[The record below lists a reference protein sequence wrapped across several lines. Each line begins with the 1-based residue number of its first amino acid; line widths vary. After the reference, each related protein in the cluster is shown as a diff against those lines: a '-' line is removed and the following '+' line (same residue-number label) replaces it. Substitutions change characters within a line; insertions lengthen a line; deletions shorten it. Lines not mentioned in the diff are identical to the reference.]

1 MSNIEEY
8 KTTHIVKEE
17 LILKIFV
24 IGYSPM
30 GESIVILVMADNI
43 VKFSAVIDCFES
55 STTNLTLD
63 ILKEYNIEELN
74 LICLTHPD
82 KDQCKGLEK
91 VLEKINSKT
100 KILYPTNVFNDS
112 YKDKSVEIAVDKIGE
127 LLALRKDDSNKPIL
141 KGCAGNNLIQTMEF
155 QHETNG
161 YRYPLY
167 INTYSP
173 VSEINDR
180 YSAKNFL
187 KGENIYHNAHNNLS
201 IMSSLS
207 LGDFKVLLCS
217 DIENDSIDI
226 VKRDLNQ
233 NGRDFF
239 SYAIDFF
246 KIPHHCSNGS
256 KNILNLLKNIFVPT
270 SVTTVYR
277 VGNVSL
283 PDKQMLEKYK
293 AKLDTIY
300 CTSNIKENENKYGY
314 GIVEVT
320 VNIFNRT
327 IKIEDM
333 HYDSVQ
339 IK

>member
-30 GESIVILVMADNI
+30 GESIVILVMADEV

-63 ILKEYNIEELN
+63 ILKKYNIEELN

-82 KDQCKGLEK
+82 KDHCKGLEK

-100 KILYPTNVFNDS
+100 KILYPTNVFNDFC
-112 YKDKSVEIAVDKIGE
+112 YDKDVKIAVDKIAE
-127 LLALRKDDSNKPIL
+127 LFTLRKDDSNKPIL

-155 QHETNG
+155 QNEING

-173 VSEINDR
+173 VSEIIDR

-187 KGENIYHNAHNNLS
+187 KRDYNYYNAHNNLS
-201 IMSSLS
+201 IMSSVS

-226 VKRDLNQ
+226 VQRDLNQ
-233 NGRDFF
+233 DGKDFF
-239 SYAIDFF
+239 SNTIDFF
-246 KIPHHCSNGS
+246 KIPHHCSNS
-256 KNILNLLKNIFVPT
+256 SENILNLLKNILIPT

-277 VGNVSL
+277 VGSVNL
-283 PDKQMLEKYK
+283 PNKQMLERYK
-293 AKLDTIY
+293 TKLDTIY
-300 CTSNIKENENKYGY
+300 CTSNMKENENKYGY

-320 VNIFNRT
+320 ANIFNRT

-333 HYDSVQ
+333 QYDSIQ